1 MKKLFLIIF
10 GAAAFTF
17 QSCID
22 KNSTADKDNVIDD
35 GMETSENTLGT
46 GSTRPSDVHS
56 HGVQAGKPLKSST
69 TEGFDTLNTEMGKK
83 PIETGITP
91 GKEKGR

>member
-17 QSCID
+17 QSCIGKD
-22 KNSTADKDNVIDD
+22 STADKDNVIDD

-46 GSTRPSDVHS
+46 GSTRPSDVH
-56 HGVQAGKPLKSST
+56 GEQARKPLKSST
-69 TEGFDTLNTEMGKK
+69 TEGFDTVNTEMGKK

-91 GKEKGR
+91 GNEKER

>member
-17 QSCID
+17 QSCIGKD
-22 KNSTADKDNVIDD
+22 STADKDNTYDD
-35 GMETSENTLGT
+35 GMNSSENTIGS

-56 HGVQAGKPLKSST
+56 EQESKPLKSST
-69 TEGFDTLNTEMGKK
+69 TEGFDTVNTEMGKK

-91 GKEKGR
+91 GNKKER